1 MEANNYPNWLVSVG
15 PAKRLKKIGFDM
27 PCQFFLPIKMYEDFN
42 TKELG
47 FDFQKENYNKSVD
60 YWSIPSY
67 EQVLEWFR
75 MKGFIGVVDY
85 YFDKEKN
92 SPFYRGSIKNFLG
105 ELLLEKDGIGEYN
118 EAREWLVYKLI
129 NEWTR
134 KKVNERRLNEHDWA
148 IFMSGILSM

>member
-75 MKGFIGVVDY
+75 EKELIGVIDY
-85 YFDKEKN
+85 YFDILRDKPLYKYE
-92 SPFYRGSIKNFLG
+92 IKNIIGQVIFTNKEIIETYKEALG
-105 ELLLEKDGIGEYN
+105 L
-118 EAREWLVYKLI
+118 LI
-129 NEWTR
+129 NQLIEIYKITS
-134 KKVNERRLNEHDWA
+134 VH
-148 IFMSGILSM
+148 

>member
-75 MKGFIGVVDY
+75 EKELIGVIDY
-85 YFDKEKN
+85 YFDILRDKPLYKYE
-92 SPFYRGSIKNFLG
+92 IKNIIGQVIFTNKEIIETYKEALG
-105 ELLLEKDGIGEYN
+105 L
-118 EAREWLVYKLI
+118 LI
-129 NEWTR
+129 NQLIEIYKIQR
-134 KKVNERRLNEHDWA
+134 YKK
-148 IFMSGILSM
+148 